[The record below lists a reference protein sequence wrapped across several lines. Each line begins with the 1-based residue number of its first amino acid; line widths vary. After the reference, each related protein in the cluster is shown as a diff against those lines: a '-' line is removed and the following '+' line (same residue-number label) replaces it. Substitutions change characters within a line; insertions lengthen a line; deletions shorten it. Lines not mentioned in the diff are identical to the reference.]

1 LNSWQIRGTPVVK
14 LCDIMTRE
22 VFTASPDTPVTE
34 VAKAMVKG
42 RFGSAIVMQGPVLL
56 GIFTERDV
64 LRAAAS
70 GADPAASRISRWMT
84 KDPVTAAPGMDSEEA
99 AQLMLSQGFRH
110 LPIVDEERLK
120 GIVSLR
126 DLLSARIRRAP

>member
-1 LNSWQIRGTPVVK
+1 VVK
-14 LCDIMTRE
+14 LRDIMTRE
-22 VFTASPDTPVTE
+22 VFTASPDTPLAE

-42 RFGSAIVMQGPVLL
+42 RFGSAIVMQGPLLL

-70 GADPAASRISRWMT
+70 GADPATSPASKWMT
-84 KDPVTAAPGMDSEEA
+84 KNPVTTGPDTDSEEA

-110 LPIVDEERLK
+110 LPIVEEEMLE

-126 DLLSARIRRAP
+126 DLLSARIRGAPAEGR